1 MGNQAFSIRFFFPI
15 DRLVVK
21 LPVKAVKVL
30 SRLGPYSIDVNFV
43 VSSQALHECG
53 VAELVMVCPKWLRV

>member
-30 SRLGPYSIDVNFV
+30 SRLGPYSIDVNLL
-43 VSSQALHECG
+43 SQAKHCTNVESLN
-53 VAELVMVCPKWLRV
+53 W